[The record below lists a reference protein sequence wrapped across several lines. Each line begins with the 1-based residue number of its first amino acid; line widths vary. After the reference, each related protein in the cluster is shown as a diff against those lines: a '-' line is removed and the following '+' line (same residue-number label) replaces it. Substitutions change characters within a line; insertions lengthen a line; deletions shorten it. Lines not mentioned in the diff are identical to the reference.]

1 MDLLDKLDNLE
12 NKISKFEKNLSSKS
26 KSKSKNENEHFDFD
40 FNLDFNFEDKIISN
54 KKDIK
59 MPYLRRMNAFNL
71 SENFINNSN
80 NNQD

>member
-26 KSKSKNENEHFDFD
+26 KLKNENKYFDFD
-40 FNLDFNFEDKIISN
+40 LDFNFEDKIISN

>member
-1 MDLLDKLDNLE
+1 MDLLDKFDNLE

-26 KSKSKNENEHFDFD
+26 KSKLKNENEHFDF
-40 FNLDFNFEDKIISN
+40 DFNFEDKIISN

-59 MPYLRRMNAFNL
+59 MPCLRRMNAFNL